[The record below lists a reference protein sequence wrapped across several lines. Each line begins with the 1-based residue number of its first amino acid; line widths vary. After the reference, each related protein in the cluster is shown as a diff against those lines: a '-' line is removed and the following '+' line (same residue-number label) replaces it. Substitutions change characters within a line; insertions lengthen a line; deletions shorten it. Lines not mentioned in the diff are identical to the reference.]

1 MKFTVM
7 AIIAK
12 VLVAFWYGHNAH
24 QIGGSASE

>member
-12 VLVAFWYGHNAH
+12 VLVAFWHNAH